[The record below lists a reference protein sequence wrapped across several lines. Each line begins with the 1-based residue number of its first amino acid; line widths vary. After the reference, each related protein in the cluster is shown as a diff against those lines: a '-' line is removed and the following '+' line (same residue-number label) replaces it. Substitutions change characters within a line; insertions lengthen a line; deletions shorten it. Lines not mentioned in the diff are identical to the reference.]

1 MIDPSPLFSDFTELL
16 RDTKLLMLPE
26 REGTIGLVLSKGM
39 ISSSSAYGSRFKKGR
54 SFDLSSDSCVWKVV
68 VVGGALY
75 GVGLLYICGPSCT
88 PGVVG
93 DLADW
98 GDDARVNSGTFAELF
113 DSVRRGSGRV
123 MVAF

>member
-1 MIDPSPLFSDFTELL
+1 
-16 RDTKLLMLPE
+16 MLPD

-39 ISSSSAYGSRFKKGR
+39 ISSSSAYGSCFRKGK

-75 GVGLLYICGPSCT
+75 GVGLLYICGPSLT

-93 DLADW
+93 DLADC
-98 GDDARVNSGTFAELF
+98 GEDARVSSGTFAEWF
-113 DSVRRGSGRV
+113 DSVRRGNGRV
-123 MVAF
+123 MFAL